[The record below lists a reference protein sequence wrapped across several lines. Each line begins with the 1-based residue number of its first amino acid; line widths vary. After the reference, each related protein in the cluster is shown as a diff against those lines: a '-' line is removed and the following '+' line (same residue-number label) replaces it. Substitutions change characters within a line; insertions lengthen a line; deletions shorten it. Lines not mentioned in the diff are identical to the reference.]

1 MNGQGDLLTPQE
13 VAAMFRMKAERVME
27 WARQG
32 LLPRVKMGK
41 FVRFRRSDVEAFI
54 ARQAQ
59 DRERAKW

>member
-1 MNGQGDLLTPQE
+1 
-13 VAAMFRMKAERVME
+13 MKAERVME

-59 DRERAKW
+59 ERERAKR